1 MPPTV
6 IDKRVL
12 TEGLLNVAATLERR
26 QMPRAEIITRV
37 KEIAQKCG
45 CDMDMPAGY
54 AYQPLGGAVSFDE
67 ADAYIEGQE
76 YAAFYQQQ
84 MWTLR
89 SLIDNILNGDND
101 LAASDLSDAIAQAAA
116 DFEERIAAF
125 QARENGEGQ
134 ADEDEEQDDAASTA
148 AILGIRGTKAGA
160 RMSAPKFQVLQ
171 DLANKAN
178 DLVRWAGYLNSED
191 ANEAIHDYEDA
202 AANLN
207 NLGDTGDQNNPDDT
221 SETDRV
227 DNGQGMATKENRG
240 WWDRFI
246 HRGQKRNFD
255 PNVGGGVDR
264 DKIAAE
270 DFAGPHRTL
279 PIVKPKDVADAVKRM
294 GSVKGGDTASMKAKI
309 ISIAKRKGAAYVARL
324 PKEWT
329 DTGSKETG
337 PGTFAAFK
345 ADSGEWRWLAV
356 HSNNFYDKTG
366 EVFPAQAHKDYVAWV
381 DQTKAYPE
389 LWDWHTPFR
398 MGKADVI
405 DYDEATGFMVSGGF
419 FYKGHE
425 AEAEALSRQ
434 PNLGV
439 SHGYEYGEKDLQ
451 RDGSYRS
458 YRTFEISP
466 LPRHRAANDA
476 TLFLS
481 ANMEEVDMAFN
492 PEKRAYLVGIHGE
505 SRVKSMEDQLAAAST
520 GLKQM
525 GISFKDFMPADPE
538 PAAAANAPAAN
549 AAPGSSVPQ
558 PAAAAGAKEDLA
570 GQAGAF
576 AEVVRMSVREEM
588 APTLERITTLETGLK
603 ELGMAAQERGA
614 LNRSRAE
621 DVMGVERPSESSSN
635 LVSGPRG
642 GANRAAKDDGIEAA
656 VREAH
661 RQINQ
666 KDDGV
671 PAGVPDELRWYGGVV
686 PGLFGNPTPEQP
698 Q

>member
-1 MPPTV
+1 MPPSP

-12 TEGLLNVAATLERR
+12 TEGLLNVAATLEARN
-26 QMPRAEIITRV
+26 MPRPEIVKRV
-37 KEIAQKCG
+37 KEMAQKCG
-45 CDMDMPAGY
+45 CDLDYPSAGY

-76 YAAFYQQQ
+76 YAAFYQNQ

-101 LAASDLSDAIAQAAA
+101 LGASDLSDAIAQAAA
-116 DFEERIAAF
+116 DFEDRIAAF

-148 AILGIRGTKAGA
+148 AILGIRATKAGA
-160 RMSAPKFQVLQ
+160 RMGRPQFQQLQ
-171 DLANKAN
+171 DLATKAN

-191 ANEAIHDYEDA
+191 ANEALHDYEDE

-207 NLGDTGDQNNPDDT
+207 NVGDVGDQNRPGDR
-221 SETDRV
+221 SATDRI
-227 DNGQGMATKENRG
+227 DNGQGMAVKEAGGG

-246 HRGQKRNFD
+246 HRGQKRSFD

-264 DKIAAE
+264 DKISAE

-279 PIVKPKDVADAVKRM
+279 PIVKPKDVADAVRRM

-309 ISIAKRKGAAYVARL
+309 TSIAKRKGAAYTAKL
-324 PKEWT
+324 PAAWT
-329 DTGSKETG
+329 SESSSKET
-337 PGTFAAFK
+337 PSSFAAFK
-345 ADSGEWRWLAV
+345 AADGEWRWLAV
-356 HSNNFYDKTG
+356 HTNNFYDKVG
-366 EVFPAQAHKDYVAWV
+366 EVFPAKAHKDYVAWV
-381 DQTKAYPE
+381 DATKAFPE

-434 PNLGV
+434 KDLGV
-439 SHGYEYGEKDLQ
+439 SHGYEYGETDLQ
-451 RDGSYRS
+451 QDGSYRN

-476 TLFLS
+476 TLFLTGLR
-481 ANMEEVDMAFN
+481 EEDMAFN
-492 PEKRAYLVGIHGE
+492 AEKRAYLVGIHGE

-520 GLKQM
+520 GMKAM
-525 GISFKDFMPADPE
+525 GVSFKEFMEPE
-538 PAAAANAPAAN
+538 PAPANNASAAN

-558 PAAAAGAKEDLA
+558 PADAAGAKETPSI
-570 GQAGAF
+570 GAF
-576 AEVVRMSVREEM
+576 ADAVRLAVREEM
-588 APTLERITTLETGLK
+588 APISERVGALETGLK
-603 ELGMAAQERGA
+603 EITDGRGTG
-614 LNRSRAE
+614 NRSRAE
-621 DVMGVERPSESSSN
+621 DVMGLDRPAESASN
-635 LVSGPRG
+635 LVSGNRG
-642 GANRAAKDDGIEAA
+642 GPNRAAKDDGLDAA
-656 VREAH
+656 VREANRH
-661 RQINQ
+661 LNM

-671 PAGVPDELRWYGGVV
+671 PANVPEELGWYARMV
-686 PGLFGNPTPEQP
+686 PGLLGAQTPEQP